1 MSVRE
6 EIMIKITPIDYPGFD
21 NVFKNIDYYKE
32 KFIKDSVIVFRGA
45 NLSLEDQKLFHYKL
59 GDFFKWHTP
68 TNEENYYKETHSH
81 NILIDIAKEDD
92 IMLGWHV
99 EHCYYDNP
107 IVAGTWNMYH
117 LQAPPG
123 AGKTYF
129 VDTSAVYNMLDNE
142 SKDFLKKCSLNAKNF
157 GLEEAFPPYK
167 TVVDHWITGVPVI
180 RMPIEDHWSEY
191 GPLDEEYIN
200 GDYKIHEVNILHE
213 VNGEKPNKQD
223 YKTFSD
229 IAKKIGNIVKNNEDI
244 RMFHQWEQG
253 DLVFMDAFK
262 LAHAVTGGFKPEDRE
277 FSGIWG
283 QRDPLTNDR
292 VLENKWTHQKNN

>member
-6 EIMIKITPIDYPGFD
+6 EIVIKITPIDYPGFD
-21 NVFKNIDYYKE
+21 NVFNNIEFYKE

-45 NLSLEDQKLFHYKL
+45 NLSLEDQKLFHYNL
-59 GDFFKWHTP
+59 GDFFKWNTLK
-68 TNEENYYKETHSH
+68 NEDNYYKETHSH
-81 NILIDIAKEDD
+81 NNMVGIAKEDE

-117 LQAPPG
+117 LKAAPG

-129 VDTSAVYNMLDNE
+129 VDTSIVYEMLDND
-142 SKDFLKKCSLNAKNF
+142 SQDFLKTCKLNAKNF
-157 GLEEAFPPYK
+157 GLDNIFPPYK
-167 TVVDHWITGVPVI
+167 TIVDHWITGKPVI
-180 RMPIEDHWSEY
+180 RMPIEEHWSEF
-191 GPLDEEYIN
+191 GPDDENYIKSN
-200 GDYKIHEVNILHE
+200 HESYEVNILHS
-213 VNGEKPNKQD
+213 VNDKSPTKEE
-223 YKTFSD
+223 YKKFSD
-229 IAKKIGNIVKNNEDI
+229 IAKRVGNIVRNDESI
-244 RMFHQWEQG
+244 RIAHQWEQG

-283 QRDPLTNDR
+283 QRDSLTNDR
-292 VLENKWTHQKNN
+292 VLENKYTHQSKS